1 MPDLYKNTST
11 NNDEDKGKEDDDI
24 DEEGLGRVGGEKFEG
39 GGLIC
44 EGVLVRD
51 GGHGGEEG
59 LVVADGEAVDDGDCD
74 FPEGHGNDEEEGVSF
89 HCVFLLL
96 VYWLLVL
103 LEWEFEWIWNQV
115 GII

>member
-1 MPDLYKNTST
+1 MQDLCKNTST
-11 NNDEDKGKEDDDI
+11 NNDEDKGKEDNNI

-44 EGVLVRD
+44 KGVLVGD

-59 LVVADGEAVDDGDCD
+59 LVVADGEAIDDGDCD
-74 FPEGHGNDEEEGVSF
+74 FPEGYGNDEEEGVSF

-103 LEWEFEWIWNQV
+103 LE
-115 GII
+115 